1 MIMLSSA
8 LRHMK
13 SPLWRSMRLNDYRK
27 FSIESLS
34 RNQITVIQQKAYLA
48 QQIK

>member
-1 MIMLSSA
+1 MISSA
-8 LRHMK
+8 FKHIK

-34 RNQITVIQQKAYLA
+34 RNQIMVLQQKAYLA
-48 QQIK
+48 YQIK